1 MKFLYLDFRLQYA
14 LSMYSVSTVGRGGGV
29 QKAQNEPLRPN
40 CEPSEMPPPPLHSG
54 THEIISDRIF
64 TWFFQSLVLCYEF
77 STFKLQNLYSVF
89 QYWDAMF

>member
-1 MKFLYLDFRLQYA
+1 MKFLYLDFRLCA
-14 LSMYSVSTVGRGGGV
+14 VLSFYCWWGGGGPKGAF
-29 QKAQNEPLRPN
+29 KAQLGAIGNA
-40 CEPSEMPPPPLHSG
+40 PPPPLHSG